1 MVRLHT
7 ETQHTRLPGSALK
20 VCVVL
25 PPLTWWCRRL
35 LSVENEFSD
44 RLWLSFSLALAQ
56 AEQHHILFGLSLQVF
71 VGGGNG
77 IETKSGG
84 ELCAK
89 SDLKPAYQNIP
100 SVHGGKCSSSHL
112 VS

>member
-1 MVRLHT
+1 MVRLLT
-7 ETQHTRLPGSALK
+7 ETQHPTLPGSALK
-20 VCVVL
+20 VCVAP
-25 PPLTWWCRRL
+25 PPLIWWRCRL
-35 LSVENEFSD
+35 LYVESKFSD

-77 IETKSGG
+77 IETGG